1 MLLLSPWQC
10 IHNLSPACLALCS
23 NIKCSGTILLILATL
38 VILASSLCR
47 WKGDNGP
54 EQTDSIATGNLIRAT
69 PKSIERFVYNT
80 SAGVERYNKLPFSI
94 LNLFGKI
101 LAQ

>member
-1 MLLLSPWQC
+1 M
-10 IHNLSPACLALCS
+10 H
-23 NIKCSGTILLILATL
+23 ATL

-69 PKSIERFVYNT
+69 PKSIKRFVYNT

-101 LAQ
+101 LTQ